1 MVSLWVNIKEHD
13 KTFTGNIR
21 ETIFSR
27 VLPRQSRSTLRSERQ
42 LLQSLIN
49 RKLFMQ
55 NDDAKIL
62 TAQETW
68 DLITNVVEAAFSP
81 PYNDDEEHDGP

>member
-1 MVSLWVNIKEHD
+1 MRNGEV
-13 KTFTGNIR
+13 
-21 ETIFSR
+21 
-27 VLPRQSRSTLRSERQ
+27 
-42 LLQSLIN
+42 
-49 RKLFMQ
+49 
-55 NDDAKIL
+55 KIL

>member
-1 MVSLWVNIKEHD
+1 MARLSWKN
-13 KTFTGNIR
+13 R
-21 ETIFSR
+21 ETIFPGSFW
-27 VLPRQSRSTLRSERQ
+27 RQSRSTLRSEHQ

-55 NDDAKIL
+55 NGDVKIL

-81 PYNDDEEHDGP
+81 PYDDEEHDGA